1 MNGPSEPTRY
11 PPPEPERVEQALS
24 AMRERRAKRRRV
36 RIFATSAV
44 VAVVVVGAA
53 VTLAP
58 NSAHRLRV
66 EGTTSPTTAFAP
78 TTTLAPTTTPAP
90 ATTSAPSTT
99 SVPTTTQTTTTQT
112 TTTLSRSATQQI
124 TYQPFTTTGT
134 IDSNLR
140 VTSSASGTCIRYLG
154 SPRYDYR
161 CFASPPA
168 GGIYDPC
175 FAGPFGTARP
185 LVCPSDP
192 TTPNVVAFTAT
203 SVSSDPPSATAH
215 PWAMQLSDGE
225 VCLFVSAAW
234 SGLGPY
240 GCGPQQTTIWADCRQ
255 PQPSQPAWVTTCQT
269 QETATSPFVSNPV
282 DKVWF

>member
-1 MNGPSEPTRY
+1 MNGPPEPTRY
-11 PPPEPERVEQALS
+11 PPPEPERVERALS

-36 RIFATSAV
+36 RIFAASAV
-44 VAVVVVGAA
+44 VVVVVGVGAA
-53 VTLAP
+53 VTLPA

-66 EGTTSPTTAFAP
+66 EGTSSPTTTPATPAP
-78 TTTLAPTTTPAP
+78 TTTGAPTTTPAP
-90 ATTSAPSTT
+90 ATTSAPPTT
-99 SVPTTTQTTTTQT
+99 SAPATTQT
-112 TTTLSRSATQQI
+112 TTTLSRSATQEI

-134 IDSNLR
+134 IDANLH
-140 VTSSASGTCIRYLG
+140 VTSSPTGTCIRYLG

-192 TTPNVVAFTAT
+192 TTANVVAFTAT
-203 SVSSDPPSATAH
+203 SVTSDPSTATTR
-215 PWAMQLSDGE
+215 PWAMQLSDGA

-240 GCGPQQTTIWADCRQ
+240 GCQPQPMPIWADCRQ
-255 PQPSQPAWVTTCQT
+255 PQPSQPSWVTTCQT
-269 QETATSPFVSNPV
+269 QLTATSPFVSNPV